1 MTTLNR
7 VERLQ
12 AIKEEYARQQKLLV
26 QAKALAERAEPTYL
40 SKLLENDM
48 EQAKQLLAAEDIMN
62 KLQDMAED
70 LAKLHAQEIFPLV
83 DEMKASFGPEAA
95 QNFENVSQDA
105 LVNALNMVRKAKED
119 INTVILQ
126 VKGDIPPNDMA
137 TAGPAAPMAPVAPA
151 PEMGAAAPAADSL
164 LGGMADEFGGTDAAA
179 GPMDE
184 PLGRARKESREG
196 GKALTENRVSLVESG
211 RKLLER
217 ESLGSLMDWLLTEAA
232 SALPSRE
239 FATFAR
245 KSAVKAAENPE
256 KMAGWIGAKKY
267 GAGAMAQLM
276 DPTVTAE
283 GGMDSLS
290 EGRTFKDQDDGPGDT
305 RAARKADR
313 EFRRDRKDRKD
324 PEREVDE
331 GRTFK
336 DEREDDEDFDARKAK
351 KDDKAWR
358 KDRAGKQ
365 AIDDKVEEAVPA
377 LGANI
382 SKEKPQNEYER
393 EAKKDG
399 WSPANREIARML
411 GNMKNESYRRAAAM
425 GNMIE
430 ANILAFGKGKAAQ
443 VVEQFSTDLVESD
456 GVTIMEAFQEMF
468 GMKPAAFSVALSK
481 QISEAAPL
489 STQDQKNLGGAMGKI
504 AGAMASDKSAAG
516 KPVSSVMN
524 TLNPQERAAVQKV
537 TNNAKAGGATAPKK
551 VADLVATA
559 NAAAPKKPGLPES
572 ELAENINAAH
582 WPVADTGQY
591 KGTVATPDLPPLKA
605 AKSETKSDAPKAEKA
620 DKAPAAEKAPAEKA
634 PEEKAP
640 AAEKTAK
647 PAGNKAP
654 PFTKKEEPKE
664 EAADE
669 APAEEKKPGNPFA
682 KKA

>member
-12 AIKEEYARQQKLLV
+12 AIKEEYARQQNLLV

-119 INTVILQ
+119 INTAILQ

-137 TAGPAAPMAPVAPA
+137 MAAPAPAAPMAPAPAPA
-151 PEMGAAAPAADSL
+151 PEMGAEAPADSL
-164 LGGMADEFGGTDAAA
+164 LGGMSDEFGGTDAAA

-196 GKALTENRVSLVESG
+196 GKALTETRVSLVESG

-217 ESLGSLMDWLLTEAA
+217 ETLGALMDWLLTEAA

-267 GAGAMAQLM
+267 GHGAMAQLM

-290 EGRTFKDQDDGPGDT
+290 EGRTFKDHDDDDHGDT

-313 EFRRDRKDRKD
+313 EFRKDRKDRKD
-324 PEREVDE
+324 PERDLEE

-336 DEREDDEDFDARKAK
+336 DERDDEDEDFDSRKAK

-358 KDRAGKQ
+358 KDRASKQ
-365 AIDDKVEEAVPA
+365 TVDDKVEESRSQ
-377 LGANI
+377 G
-382 SKEKPQNEYER
+382 
-393 EAKKDG
+393 
-399 WSPANREIARML
+399 RMA
-411 GNMKNESYRRAAAM
+411 NESYRRAAAI
-425 GNMIE
+425 GSMIE
-430 ANILAFGKGKAAQ
+430 ANILAFGKGKAAL

-468 GMKPAAFSVALSK
+468 GMKPAAFSVALSR
-481 QISEAAPL
+481 QIAEAAPL

-504 AGAMASDKSAAG
+504 AGAMATDKSAAG

-537 TNNAKAGGATAPKK
+537 TNNAKAGGATPPKK

-559 NAAAPKKPGLPES
+559 NAAAPKKPGMAES

-605 AKSETKSDAPKAEKA
+605 AKSETKSDAPAAEASDAPKAEKA
-620 DKAPAAEKAPAEKA
+620 
-634 PEEKAP
+634 EKAP

-654 PFTKKEEPKE
+654 PFAKKEEPKE

-669 APAEEKKPGNPFA
+669 PKEEKKEEGNPFA